1 MSARPRYQAAMSA
14 TESQPPFSIDKTPLA
29 TVITNPRLSDNPIVS
44 VNDAFCSLTGYSPDE
59 VLGRNCRFL
68 CGQGTEPAAR
78 RILREAVAE
87 ARHVLAEVTNYR
99 KDGSAFLNAVM
110 IAPLLDSAGAVAW
123 FVGSQMDVSDA
134 RAGMSARKRAAGS
147 LVARLTVRQREVL
160 EFMVAGYRNKQIAG
174 FLEISEKTVKM
185 HRKGLLT
192 NLGALTSADAIRL
205 AVEAGVEPRRS
216 GPEDARG

>member
-1 MSARPRYQAAMSA
+1 MSA

-68 CGQGTEPAAR
+68 CGQGTEPAVR